1 MSSALTAASLSQFTG
16 TAQWYRHALNRHI
29 HYTDGARYVAEAGGA
44 YWLLDEIVLAQRFS
58 STVAREAFQ
67 LWTLTVSADRRS
79 ASLSCDD
86 GNGTIVYRK
95 AIPFTDFPLQTISL
109 YFENNVI
116 CLPAER

>member
-29 HYTDGARYVAEAGGA
+29 LYTDGAQHVAEAGGA

-58 STVAREAFQ
+58 GMVARELFQ
-67 LWTLTVSADRRS
+67 RWTLTVSADQR
-79 ASLSCDD
+79 AVLDCED
-86 GNGTIVYRK
+86 GNGTSVYNK
-95 AIPFTDFPLQTISL
+95 EIPFTDFPLPTITF